1 MPIHRSLPLVL
12 IALLVT
18 ASVQAADPPKPA
30 PPQSA
35 ESAQAQRRTVD
46 DIRNVGTAMFSW
58 LDDQVNNEAIDGSS
72 DPEADSACLPAGAE
86 IGHCESVNLDK
97 VPLISLQELT
107 KILVPKYIA
116 AIPENDAWGHPYEY
130 RFNWKH
136 TLSKSVM
143 AIRSPGS
150 DKTFSGNSYT
160 VGSFEPVDT
169 DQDIVW
175 MDAFF
180 VRWPERGKS

>member
-1 MPIHRSLPLVL
+1 MPIHRSFPLAL
-12 IALLVT
+12 IACVAV
-18 ASVQAADPPKPA
+18 ASAQAAEPRKPV

-35 ESAQAQRRTVD
+35 ESAQAQSQTLA

-58 LDDQVNNEAIDGSS
+58 LTDQVNDDSVHGSS
-72 DPEADSACLPAGAE
+72 EPDNVSACVPADAQGAK
-86 IGHCESVNLDK
+86 CEVDK
-97 VPLISLQELT
+97 IPLISLQELI

-116 AIPENDAWGHPYEY
+116 AIPEKDAWGHPYEF

-143 AIRSPGS
+143 AIRSAGS
-150 DKTFSGNSYT
+150 DKTFSGNSYK

-175 MDAFF
+175 MDGFF